1 MDTDLL
7 LCLCSKG
14 ILEILD
20 VTLKNKTR
28 KMTLKVHEH
37 FKRLNI
43 YLNISNPGGGFE
55 FTLGS
60 CASSYSNKTAINSFR
75 ENIPLI
81 KVLPPHFKV
90 LLMVKSM

>member
-1 MDTDLL
+1 MRQWIFAIDNDLSIYVYL
-7 LCLCSKG
+7 F
-14 ILEILD
+14 
-20 VTLKNKTR
+20 V
-28 KMTLKVHEH
+28 H
-37 FKRLNI
+37 FKRLNV

-81 KVLPPHFKV
+81 KVLPPHFKI